1 MVALPLSPTLVEGFR
16 PAQASVGSS
25 PWSVELPV
33 VCDMSAAERELGYRP
48 VVSYPESLPE
58 TVEWLVSR
66 LSEQDWREAF
76 PTLAR
81 AYPDLFDYAAEDSWF
96 GDRPV

>member
-1 MVALPLSPTLVEGFR
+1 
-16 PAQASVGSS
+16 VGSS

-33 VCDMSAAERELGYRP
+33 VFDMTAAEREVGYRP

-58 TVEWLVSR
+58 TVDWLSRR
-66 LSEQDWREAF
+66 LSGQDWREAF

-81 AYPDLFDYAAEDSWF
+81 VYPDLFDYAAEDAWL
-96 GDRPV
+96 GA